1 MFEKTV
7 LVKIVSEPTAI
18 VKIVSEQA
26 ARENSA

>member
-1 MFEKTV
+1 VFEKTV